1 MKNIIYKRSLQGGT
15 KGFTLIEL
23 LVVIAI
29 IAVLS
34 VVVILTL
41 NPAELLKQA
50 RDSNRISNFG
60 TLKTAISLWIA
71 DVSSTANNA
80 MGAIGMLWVSYNP
93 GGVSSSVVPYICGCA
108 NYTWGYASTT
118 LQGGGVGFSTSS
130 APRSINGGGWVPINF
145 SNISSGAPI
154 GSEPIDPVNASPTV
168 YTYVASTGTQFKMA
182 ANLESTKYSF
192 GGGSDAE
199 STDGGNSTSTFEG
212 GSNPAL

>member
-1 MKNIIYKRSLQGGT
+1 MKLIKNNR

-50 RDSNRISNFG
+50 RDSNRISDMG
-60 TLKTAISLWIA
+60 TLKSAISLWLA

-80 MGAIGMLWVSYNP
+80 MGAIGMLDVSYNP
-93 GGVSSSVVPYICGCA
+93 GGVSSSVVPYINGAGCSTC
-108 NYTWGYASTT
+108 YGYASTT
-118 LQGGGVGFSTSS
+118 LQGGGVGYTSSTS
-130 APRSINGGGWVPINF
+130 RGINGGGWIPIIF
-145 SNISSGAPI
+145 SNISSGAPM
-154 GSEPIDPVNASPTV
+154 GSEPIDPINASPTV

-182 ANLESTKYSF
+182 AKLESSKYSF
-192 GGGSDAE
+192 NGGSDAV